1 MAYTAWAASTSFSV
15 GDVRRAT
22 TTQNSGLVF
31 KCTTAG
37 TSGSSEPAWP
47 TDIGS
52 TITDNSVVW
61 AAISSVYA
69 DVSAL
74 DPGTV
79 IELFELHYDSALHGS
94 SDILRWHAGSN
105 ANVTGNITWNGNAY
119 TRIPV
124 KADGFEYTNA
134 GSLPR
139 PTLSV
144 ANLDGTITAL
154 LLGVNDVN
162 AGNDLTGAK
171 VKRIRTLKKF
181 LDGEP
186 AADPYATFPV
196 EEWYVDRKATESRDV
211 VVFELTSKLDLQGK
225 ELPNRQVVANICQW
239 KYRSSECSYAGSS
252 YFDVNNNSV
261 NTLAQDAC
269 GKRLSSCKARFG
281 ENNELPFGSF
291 PGVGLTS

>member
-1 MAYTAWAASTSFSV
+1 MAYTAWTGSTSFSV

-22 TTQNSGLVF
+22 STQNSGLVF
-31 KCTTAG
+31 QCSTAG

-52 TITDNSVVW
+52 TLTDNPVVW
-61 AAISSVYA
+61 TAISSVYA

-74 DPGTV
+74 APSAI
-79 IELFELHYDSALHGS
+79 IELFELHYDSTLHGS
-94 SDILRWHAGSN
+94 SDVLRWHAGSN
-105 ANVTGNITWNGNAY
+105 ANVSGNITWNGNAY

-134 GSLPR
+134 GALPR
-139 PTLSV
+139 PTLTV
-144 ANLDGTITAL
+144 ANLDKMITAL
-154 LLGVNDVN
+154 LLGVNDVTV
-162 AGNDLTGAK
+162 GNDLTGAK

-181 LDGEP
+181 LDGES

-211 VVFELTSKLDLQGK
+211 VVFELASKLDLQGK
-225 ELPNRQVVANICQW
+225 ELPNRQVVANVCQW
-239 KYRSSECSYAGSS
+239 KYRNPECSYSGSS

-261 NTLAQDAC
+261 STFAEDAC

-291 PGVGLTS
+291 PGAGLTS

>member
-22 TTQNSGLVF
+22 TTHNSGLVF

-74 DPGTV
+74 DPGTI

-196 EEWYVDRKATESRDV
+196 EEWYVDRKATESRNV
-211 VVFELTSKLDLQGK
+211 VVFELASELDLQGK

-239 KYRSSECSYAGSS
+239 KYRSPECSYAGSS

-261 NTLAQDAC
+261 NTEAQDAC

-291 PGVGLTS
+291 PGAGLTS